1 MLQNLA
7 QHGDNGPPIDM
18 PSMMEALAQNSARPR
33 YAFMVLNLIASIAG
47 PDGRAGPLV
56 VTDGSAAT
64 IRDWLRSEEHTS
76 ELQSLMRISY
86 DVVCLTK
93 KRLTS
98 DQHRHKRTD
107 TEINLA
113 VGG

>member
-64 IRDWLRSEEHTS
+64 IRVWLCDALAPMGSRDPRRQAVAGRVKSK
-76 ELQSLMRISY
+76 L
-86 DVVCLTK
+86 VCHGRDRKST
-93 KRLTS
+93 RLNS
-98 DQHRHKRTD
+98 SH
-107 TEINLA
+107 
-113 VGG
+113 

>member
-47 PDGRAGPLV
+47 PDGRAGPPV
-56 VTDGSAAT
+56 VPDGSPAT
-64 IRDWLRSEEHTS
+64 IRDWLCDARCEERLVGNECVCTCRSRWS
-76 ELQSLMRISY
+76 PIQSKHK
-86 DVVCLTK
+86 K
-93 KRLTS
+93 KRTS
-98 DQHRHKRTD
+98 ISK
-107 TEINLA
+107 
-113 VGG
+113 

>member
-1 MLQNLA
+1 MTLYPPAKWHPLQSARFFGLGDSLFVLDVHDSYMLQNLA

-64 IRDWLRSEEHTS
+64 IRDRSEE
-76 ELQSLMRISY
+76 R
-86 DVVCLTK
+86 
-93 KRLTS
+93 R
-98 DQHRHKRTD
+98 
-107 TEINLA
+107 
-113 VGG
+113 VGKECGSTV